1 MKKSVQ
7 EKNLV
12 LNAVL
17 NEIKKEDHKKIET
30 GFEDDYSFT
39 KKIVWKDNDEGYTPD
54 IVVEFDNDTKNIY
67 EIELDEDLNID
78 KWKLFSMYAR
88 KHKGEF
94 FIVLPDWIMEKVKDE
109 IKQNNISN
117 VHLMYFKDSA

>member
-39 KKIVWKDNDEGYTPD
+39 KKIVWKDQDAGYTPD
-54 IVVEFDNDTKNIY
+54 IVVEYEDETRNIY
-67 EIELDEDLNID
+67 EIELDDDLNID

-109 IKQNNISN
+109 VKKHNISN